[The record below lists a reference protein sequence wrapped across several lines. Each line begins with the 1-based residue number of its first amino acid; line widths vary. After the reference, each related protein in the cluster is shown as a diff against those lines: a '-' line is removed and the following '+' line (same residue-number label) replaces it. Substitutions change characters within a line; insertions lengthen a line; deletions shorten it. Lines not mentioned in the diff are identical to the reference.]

1 MREESLSDDA
11 NVPCRLCGMTSHS
24 IDQHEAAK
32 QAAGEFAGRA
42 ARFHVDHL
50 PKDAAGCR
58 AAGHCAHYY
67 ECCNCSGLLPSEE
80 RRLDVLEMY
89 REAGGQ

>member
-1 MREESLSDDA
+1 MSEQPLSHDRGA
-11 NVPCRLCGMTSHS
+11 RCTICGMTTHEN
-24 IDQHEAAK
+24 DQHEAAK

-42 ARFHVDHL
+42 ARFHIDHL

-58 AAGHCAHYY
+58 AAGHCNHYY
-67 ECCNCSGLLPSEE
+67 ECCNCSGLMPSEE
-80 RRLDVLEMY
+80 RRLDILEMY